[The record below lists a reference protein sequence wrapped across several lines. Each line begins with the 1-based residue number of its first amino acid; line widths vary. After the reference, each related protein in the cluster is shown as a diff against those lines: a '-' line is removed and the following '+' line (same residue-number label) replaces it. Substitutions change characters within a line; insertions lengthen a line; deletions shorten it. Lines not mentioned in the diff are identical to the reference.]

1 MRVIAGSAG
10 GVPLLVPR
18 TDLRPTM
25 DQVRAAIFSSLG
37 DRVPGARVL
46 DLFAGSGA
54 LGIEALSRGAAA
66 ATFVD
71 SDRRA
76 AEIVAQNLAKTRL
89 ATGPLPPAVHCQDVF
104 TFLARLAK
112 AVPPPAGG
120 AAFDLIFAD
129 PPYAKTP
136 GAEDFTARLLAS
148 APLVGALAE
157 DGIFVL
163 EKAPRLPLPPGPLA
177 ERWEVLRQK
186 RYGGTEVV
194 FLVKKQAEPIES

>member
-10 GVPLLVPR
+10 GVPLLIPR

-54 LGIEALSRGAAA
+54 LGLEALSRGAAS
-66 ATFVD
+66 ATFVEH
-71 SDRRA
+71 DRRA
-76 AEIVAQNLAKTRL
+76 AEIIARNLAKTRL
-89 ATGPLPPAVHCQDVF
+89 ASPAATVVCQDVF
-104 TFLARLAK
+104 MFLSRGSATSLSS
-112 AVPPPAGG
+112 AG
-120 AAFDLIFAD
+120 FDLVFAD

-136 GAEDFTARLLAS
+136 GAEDFATRLLENE
-148 APLVGALAE
+148 ALAVALAV

-163 EKAPRLPLPPGPLA
+163 EKAPRRPLPESALVNC
-177 ERWEVLRQK
+177 WQVLRQK

-194 FLVKKQAEPIES
+194 FLSNSGRDTPPGRP